1 MPAPAPEAVPL
12 IRFSAFDQAMLT
24 QKCAQGDGKSNLQN
38 RVAELETALLTISQK
53 LETPKTIKSH
63 DDAVN
68 ALEQLRSGILPSTPI
83 ASPVSTPEILL
94 KHAPVLSLFDNS
106 ILSRRPDESSGVN
119 SNGIGPPQLETK
131 SDSNPKLD
139 HIRRAL
145 LSLFPSEERTESIL
159 NASYTWWA
167 GWQDMFP
174 RIFGLGPNSNVVQF
188 VADSKNSGSVQKIA
202 KVLLCLLVILEERS
216 VSLNTN
222 DDMAN
227 AAGQT
232 KQALSMIDEMV
243 IADDEL
249 AGTIDGLECMILRA
263 KHETDN
269 GRIRKAWLTFRRA
282 IGFAQLLGLHK
293 RIGSS
298 ESNTNE
304 PVRKESIWKSL
315 YASDRLLSLILGLPY
330 GPAEIHSSVD
340 RDSESSAKGIQRQDI
355 GELYLFRLANI
366 VGHIIDRNQQLP
378 SNNMLPL
385 TFKIEAEMMELS
397 ASMTSS
403 WWESGLKLCDKEKQ
417 MWSQLLPQFWH
428 HQARTLLHLPFMLK
442 ATTDRRY
449 EYNKIATLES
459 AREMIARYRII
470 RPVQG
475 FGSLVCR
482 MIDFQVF
489 TAAMILVLNLLDHY
503 RKSNIVDHSEAEHD
517 QDLILVTT
525 NILQRA
531 SVETDSSVAT
541 QAARALEIFS
551 KIQAMACPLRDP
563 GHDCATKVVIPY
575 FGTVVIGPGTSF
587 KDQSQVQ
594 RPEAMAYPQQLP
606 TPSERSLDGSTPK
619 FMASEDSA
627 TTPTGP
633 FDLQYG
639 VDTGGMGISGDVFAD
654 VNFDLDQ
661 DWTWFWNNI
670 DVPSMDI
677 QGMGT

>member
-1 MPAPAPEAVPL
+1 M
-12 IRFSAFDQAMLT
+12 
-24 QKCAQGDGKSNLQN
+24 
-38 RVAELETALLTISQK
+38 AELETALLSISQN
-53 LETPKTIKSH
+53 LNTTPRTVESH
-63 DDAVN
+63 DSADN
-68 ALEQLRSGILPSTPI
+68 ALEQLRSGILPSTPV
-83 ASPVSTPEILL
+83 ASPVSTPETLL

-106 ILSRRPDESSGVN
+106 ILSRRPDNNFRVD
-119 SNGIGPPQLETK
+119 SNGTGPHQLETRN
-131 SDSNPKLD
+131 DSNPKLD

-145 LSLFPSEERTESIL
+145 LSLFPSKERTKSIL

-174 RIFGLGPNSNVVQF
+174 RIFGLGPDSNVVQF
-188 VADSKNSGSVQKIA
+188 VADSKDSGSVQKIA
-202 KVLLCLLVILEERS
+202 RVLLCLLVILEERS

-232 KQALSMIDEMV
+232 KQALAIIDDQI

-293 RIGSS
+293 RIGHP

-304 PVRKESIWKSL
+304 SVRRESIWKSL
-315 YASDRLLSLILGLPY
+315 YSADRFLSLILGLPY
-330 GPAEIHSSVD
+330 GPAEIHSSVGH
-340 RDSESSAKGIQRQDI
+340 DSESSAKGSQRQDTSEQYI
-355 GELYLFRLANI
+355 FRLADV

-397 ASMTSS
+397 ASRTSS
-403 WWESGLKLCDKEKQ
+403 WWESGLQLCDKEDQ
-417 MWSQLLPQFWH
+417 MSSRLLPQFWH

-503 RKSNIVDHSEAEHD
+503 RKSNTIGHSEAEHD
-517 QDLILVTT
+517 QELVLVTT
-525 NILQRA
+525 DILQRA
-531 SVETDSSVAT
+531 SVETDGSVAT
-541 QAARALEIFS
+541 QAARALAIFS
-551 KIQAMACPLRDP
+551 NIQAMACPP
-563 GHDCATKVVIPY
+563 QNSGEDCTTKVVIPY

-587 KDQSQVQ
+587 GEQAQARKPD
-594 RPEAMAYPQQLP
+594 AIAYPQQLP
-606 TPSERSLDGSTPK
+606 TPSEQSLDGSTPK
-619 FMASEDSA
+619 LIASGDLA
-627 TTPTGP
+627 MIPTGP
-633 FDLQYG
+633 FDPQYG
-639 VDTGGMGISGDVFAD
+639 VDTGGMGINGDVFAD

-661 DWTWFWNNI
+661 DWTWFWNNT
-670 DVPSMDI
+670 DVPSMDM
-677 QGMGT
+677 QGLDT

>member
-1 MPAPAPEAVPL
+1 MGTKRRP
-12 IRFSAFDQAMLT
+12 
-24 QKCAQGDGKSNLQN
+24 GDGKSNLKN
-38 RVAELETALLTISQK
+38 RVAELETALSSISKK
-53 LETPKTIKSH
+53 LKTTPATNESH
-63 DDAVN
+63 DGADN
-68 ALEQLRSGILPSTPI
+68 ALEQLHSGILPSTPV
-83 ASPVSTPEILL
+83 ASPVSTPETLL

-106 ILSRRPDESSGVN
+106 ILSRRPDKSSGVD

-131 SDSNPKLD
+131 NDSNPKLD
-139 HIRRAL
+139 HIRRPL
-145 LSLFPSEERTESIL
+145 LSLFPTEERTESIL

-167 GWQDMFP
+167 AWQDMYP
-174 RIFGLGPNSNVVQF
+174 QIFGLGPNYSVVQF
-188 VADSKNSGSVQKIA
+188 VADSKDSGSVQKIA
-202 KVLLCLLVILEERS
+202 KVLLCLLIILEERS
-216 VSLNTN
+216 VSVNTN
-222 DDMAN
+222 NDMAN

-232 KQALSMIDEMV
+232 KQALDIIDEMV
-243 IADDEL
+243 IANDEL

-293 RIGSS
+293 RIGKS

-304 PVRKESIWKSL
+304 SIRRESIWKSL
-315 YASDRLLSLILGLPY
+315 YSADRLLSLILGLPY
-330 GPAEIHSSVD
+330 GPAEIHSSVG
-340 RDSESSAKGIQRQDI
+340 RDSESSAKGVQRQNT
-355 GELYLFRLANI
+355 GEHYIFRLADV

-378 SNNMLPL
+378 STNMLPL

-503 RKSNIVDHSEAEHD
+503 RNSNTVDHSEAEHD

-531 SVETDSSVAT
+531 SVETDGSVAT

-551 KIQAMACPLRDP
+551 KIQAMVLQKSEE
-563 GHDCATKVVIPY
+563 DCTTKIVIPY
-575 FGTVVIGPGTSF
+575 FGTVLIGPGTSF
-587 KDQSQVQ
+587 RDQGQVHK
-594 RPEAMAYPQQLP
+594 PESMAYPQQLP
-606 TPSERSLDGSTPK
+606 TPSERSLDGSTPDV
-619 FMASEDSA
+619 MASENSA
-627 TTPTGP
+627 ISTAP
-633 FDLQYG
+633 FDLQFG
-639 VDTGGMGISGDVFAD
+639 VDTGGMGINGDVFAD
-654 VNFDLDQ
+654 ASFDLDQ

-670 DVPSMDI
+670 DVPSMDM

>member
-1 MPAPAPEAVPL
+1 M
-12 IRFSAFDQAMLT
+12 
-24 QKCAQGDGKSNLQN
+24 
-38 RVAELETALLTISQK
+38 
-53 LETPKTIKSH
+53 
-63 DDAVN
+63 
-68 ALEQLRSGILPSTPI
+68 
-83 ASPVSTPEILL
+83 
-94 KHAPVLSLFDNS
+94 
-106 ILSRRPDESSGVN
+106 
-119 SNGIGPPQLETK
+119 ETK
-131 SDSNPKLD
+131 IDSNPKLD
-139 HIRRAL
+139 HIRQAL
-145 LSLFPSEERTESIL
+145 LSLFPTEERTESIL

-167 GWQDMFP
+167 GWQDIFP
-174 RIFGLGPNSNVVQF
+174 QIFGLGPNFSVVLF
-188 VADSKNSGSVQKIA
+188 VADSKHSGSVQKIA
-202 KVLLCLLVILEERS
+202 KVLLCLLVILGERS
-216 VSLNTN
+216 PSLSTN

-227 AAGQT
+227 TAGQT
-232 KQALSMIDEMV
+232 KQALGIIDEKV

-293 RIGSS
+293 RIGNL

-304 PVRKESIWKSL
+304 SIRRESIWKSL
-315 YASDRLLSLILGLPY
+315 YSADRLLSLILGLPY
-330 GPAEIHSSVD
+330 GPAEIHSSVG
-340 RDSESSAKGIQRQDI
+340 RDSESSAKGIQIQDT
-355 GELYLFRLANI
+355 GEHYLFRLADV

-397 ASMTSS
+397 ASMSSS
-403 WWESGLKLCDKEKQ
+403 WWESGLKLYDKEKQ

-459 AREMIARYRII
+459 AREMIARYRIV

-503 RKSNIVDHSEAEHD
+503 RKSDTVDHNEAEHD

-531 SVETDSSVAT
+531 SVETGGSVAT
-541 QAARALEIFS
+541 QAAKALEMFS
-551 KIQAMACPLRDP
+551 KIQAMTCPCRES
-563 GHDCATKVVIPY
+563 GVDCATKVVIPY

-587 KDQSQVQ
+587 EEQAQVKKS
-594 RPEAMAYPQQLP
+594 EMMACAQQLP
-606 TPSERSLDGSTPK
+606 TPSERSLDGSTPGT
-619 FMASEDSA
+619 MASENSA
-627 TTPTGP
+627 MIPTGP

-639 VDTGGMGISGDVFAD
+639 VDTGGMGINGDVFAD
-654 VNFDLDQ
+654 VSFDLDP
-661 DWTWFWNNI
+661 DWTWFWDNI
-670 DVPSMDI
+670 DVPSMDM
-677 QGMGT
+677 QGMHT